1 MTSGLLASGSEGV
14 IAMAKKTNFEQVPLE
29 VVRRVVEEQVQQE
42 QMTESDREIKKKELE
57 QLEQLLVAGSRING
71 KGGKR

>member
-1 MTSGLLASGSEGV
+1 MP
-14 IAMAKKTNFEQVPLE
+14 KKRKFEQVSLE
-29 VVRRVVEEQVQQE
+29 VVKKVVEEQIQQE

-71 KGGKR
+71 NGGKR

>member
-1 MTSGLLASGSEGV
+1 MPN
-14 IAMAKKTNFEQVPLE
+14 KTNFEQVPLE
-29 VVRRVVEEQVQQE
+29 VVRKVVEEQVQQE
-42 QMTESDREIKKKELE
+42 QMTESEREIKKKELE

>member
-1 MTSGLLASGSEGV
+1 
-14 IAMAKKTNFEQVPLE
+14 MAKKTNFEQVPLE